1 VCRRL
6 KASALTAARSLVR
19 LAATNAAAGML
30 PTRARGC
37 AQGCSGPGQ
46 ADTIVDS
53 TMNVAILLWARD
65 RTGDAR
71 FSEVASRSA
80 RRVAQLLVRPD
91 GSTIQSVHVRRA
103 DGRVL
108 LEHTHQGISAS
119 STWARGQGWA
129 VYGFAQTAAGLRD
142 PGLLRVAE
150 RTAEYVA
157 GHLPAS
163 AIPRWDY
170 AAGQGAPSDVSAGVI
185 TAAGLFALAR
195 GCAGLPGACAH
206 GERWAPLARRMLAAA
221 LGRARSAPPIGYL
234 GDQVYD
240 LHGHSAWKRRA
251 ELVLGL
257 HYALDALN
265 RQAGAGA

>member
-1 VCRRL
+1 VCGRL
-6 KASALTAARSLVR
+6 RTSALTAARTLVR
-19 LAATNAAAGML
+19 LAGTNAAAGTL

-37 AQGCSGPGQ
+37 AQGCAGPGQ

-53 TMNVAILLWARD
+53 IMNVEILLWARD
-65 RTGDAR
+65 QTGDAR
-71 FSEVASRSA
+71 FAGVASRHA
-80 RRVAQLLVRPD
+80 HRLAGLLVRPD

-103 DGRVL
+103 DGGVL
-108 LEHTHQGISAS
+108 LKHTHQGLSAS

-142 PGLLRVAE
+142 AGLLRVAE

-163 AIPRWDY
+163 GVTRWDY
-170 AAGQGAPSDVSAGVI
+170 AAGPGAPVDVSAAVI

-195 GCAGLPGACAH
+195 GCVALPGTCVH
-206 GERWAPLARRMLAAA
+206 GERWAPLGRRMLAAA
-221 LGRARSAPPIGYL
+221 LGRARSDPPIGYL

-240 LHGHSAWKRRA
+240 MRSASAWKRSA
-251 ELVLGL
+251 ELTLGL

-265 RQAGAGA
+265 RQAGAGP